1 MNLSKNLIVAL
12 LGLGCYARSNSINLA
27 NNTTILLIILA
38 LLAKNNTE
46 ENGTISIDTTRTT
59 NVNASSCPCSANSYN
74 TPARVVCTEPYTY
87 NNCYYTVPR
96 NSCHY
101 VTPFFPYPANVSY
114 CNPCTTPTNSW
125 NYPQCNDYHYPCHN
139 ILY

>member
-38 LLAKNNTE
+38 LLAKNSTE
-46 ENGTISIDTTRTT
+46 ENGTISIDATRTT
-59 NVNASSCPCSANSYN
+59 NVNASSCPYSVNSYN
-74 TPARVVCTEPYTY
+74 TPARVVYTEPYTY

-101 VTPFFPYPANVSY
+101 VTPFFPYPANASY

-125 NYPQCNDYHYPCHN
+125 NYPQCNCHN